1 MSPGSRPGHACS
13 GCLGSVRLFFL
24 IKKIASVHGGCK
36 REGFSAES
44 GREPWMVAAGSG
56 RCWWLGH
63 VDGEKM
69 RGKTWV
75 KQEIKA

>member
-1 MSPGSRPGHACS
+1 
-13 GCLGSVRLFFL
+13 
-24 IKKIASVHGGCK
+24 VHGGCK